1 MPLKAM
7 MAWNTAMR
15 MQQVRR
21 TFLDGSSMST
31 GSVSSTRYVS
41 ATPRTRTTLGMKWK
55 VNAAGVG
62 SGCVAKWWKS
72 AVMLP
77 APPPCDTHACRR
89 RADVSRRRGVAAQS
103 SDQSRALID

>member
-1 MPLKAM
+1 

-77 APPPCDTHACRR
+77 APPPCDTRAHSVQEEGGCQSVGGEASPLSLPINHAH
-89 RADVSRRRGVAAQS
+89 
-103 SDQSRALID
+103 

>member
-1 MPLKAM
+1 M

-77 APPPCDTHACRR
+77 APPPTHRRVQEEGGRQSAERCRR
-89 RADVSRRRGVAAQS
+89 SVFRSITR
-103 SDQSRALID
+103 ID